1 MPHGVGLVPGR
12 RSNDPL
18 EKYKLEL
25 TQQAESVLKR
35 IASREANLYG
45 RIANV
50 LDSLEQDPFQG
61 KSLKGT
67 LKGLYSC
74 RVGSY
79 RIIYQIVRLKLL
91 VIVIDIGHR
100 RDIYR

>member
-1 MPHGVGLVPGR
+1 MK
-12 RSNDPL
+12 
-18 EKYKLEL
+18 KYKLEL
-25 TQQAESVLKR
+25 TRQAESILRR
-35 IASREANLYG
+35 IADLEGSLYQ

-50 LDSLEQDPFQG
+50 LDALETDPFQG
-61 KSLKGT
+61 KALKGT
-67 LKGLYSC
+67 LKGFYSY

-79 RIIYQIVRLKLL
+79 RVIYRIFQSRLL